1 MEKITL
7 DDLTRLFAS
16 VSQVMTE
23 KAGELGEM
31 DARMGDGDLGLTM
44 KKGFAAL
51 PPLLSEMKEPDIGK
65 RLAKAGM
72 KMTSIVPSTMGT
84 LMASGILAGGKAVT
98 GRNALD
104 AAGFAAYLQGF
115 ADGIAKRGKC
125 APGDR
130 TVLDA
135 ILPAAVSAEKILE
148 ANSDASLEAVARA
161 ALQGAQEGVE
171 ATRQMRPRFGK
182 AAVFADKAIGIPD
195 QGACAGC
202 FMIEGYCRYLCGL
215 YG

>member
-7 DDLTRLFAS
+7 EDLAGLFES
-16 VSQVMTE
+16 VAQVMAE
-23 KAGELGEM
+23 KAEELGEM

-51 PPLLSEMKEPDIGK
+51 PALLSAMEEPDVGK

-72 KMTSIVPSTMGT
+72 KMTTVVPSTMGT
-84 LMASGILAGGKAVT
+84 LMASGILSGGKAVS
-98 GRNALD
+98 GRTELD
-104 AAGFAAYLQGF
+104 AAGFADYLQGF
-115 ADGIAKRGKC
+115 ADGIVKRGKC

-135 ILPAAVSAEKILE
+135 VLPAAAAAKAALEKDSGITLQ
-148 ANSDASLEAVARA
+148 SVAFA
-161 ALQGAQEGVE
+161 ALQGARDGVE
-171 ATRQMRPRFGK
+171 ATRQMRPKFGK

-202 FMIEGYCRYLCGL
+202 FMVEGYYRYLCG
-215 YG
+215 